1 MSENPVWFA
10 LASLY
15 AVAASL
21 LLAQY
26 APIIAQRFGLLD
38 HPAEIKLHTR
48 STPLMGGLALIV
60 VLLPL
65 LPVFMVFFEPEGLGN
80 RALSVIV
87 IGTLAISLIG
97 LIDDRHNLRAT
108 VRFALTLSIFAIA
121 MLIEP
126 RIMIDRL
133 RITGMGSSFSVPLP
147 VAFAFTLAIHVGFIN
162 SVNMADGKNGLVIG
176 LCLIWLLFLLSVG
189 PAGLIIVVLPLIQC
203 LAVLLIFNLRSK
215 LFLGDGGTYG
225 LSAFLGMVSIY
236 AYNLADGDVTADR
249 LALIYLI
256 PGADMLRLFFSRIV
270 RGRSPFAGD
279 RNHFHHLL
287 EAQFGWRNGL
297 VVYFSLVSLPVLA
310 ALLVPSAAPGLFC
323 FGLAVYLA
331 MVLWLRASRARRNAQ
346 IALSVPAE

>member
-1 MSENPVWFA
+1 
-10 LASLY
+10 
-15 AVAASL
+15 
-21 LLAQY
+21 
-26 APIIAQRFGLLD
+26 
-38 HPAEIKLHTR
+38 
-48 STPLMGGLALIV
+48 
-60 VLLPL
+60 
-65 LPVFMVFFEPEGLGN
+65 MVFFEPEGLGN

-121 MLIEP
+121 LLIEP
-126 RIMIDRL
+126 RKIIDRV

-147 VAFAFTLAIHVGFIN
+147 VAFVFVFTLAIHVGFIN

-176 LCLIWLLFLLSVG
+176 LCLIWLLLLLSVG

-203 LAVLLIFNLRSK
+203 LAVLLIYNLRSK

-236 AYNLADGDVTADR
+236 AYNLAEGEVTADR

-256 PGADMLRLFFSRIV
+256 PGADMLRLFFSKIV

-279 RNHFHHLL
+279 RNHLHHLL

-297 VVYFSLVSLPVLA
+297 VVYFSLVSLPVLS

-323 FGLAVYLA
+323 CGLAVYLA
-331 MVLWLRASRARRNAQ
+331 MVLWLRASRAPRNAETV
-346 IALSVPAE
+346 LSPPAE